1 LRSVAGASAQ
11 EQNYSNTHASQGKR
25 CHTAYLL
32 PVHLHQ
38 SPPFLIVMA
47 IHITLA
53 GDIIDDTVK
62 CQIKK
67 SRNAD
72 IVQWQIEA

>member
-1 LRSVAGASAQ
+1 LRSVAGASTQ
-11 EQNYSNTHASQGKR
+11 EQNYSNTHTSQGKH
-25 CHTAYLL
+25 CHAAYLL

-38 SPPFLIVMA
+38 SPPFLFDMA

-53 GDIIDDTVK
+53 SDIIDNTVK

-67 SRNAD
+67 PRNAD
-72 IVQWQIEA
+72 IVQLQIEA